1 LFSYFKFIFYFFDE
15 EEIAMAA
22 DISFIFDYV
31 LFNVLQFKVFLL
43 ERNYRQLYLHK
54 YSHLKV
60 KCFLKYVT
68 DMYKI

>member
-1 LFSYFKFIFYFFDE
+1 
-15 EEIAMAA
+15 MAA